1 MKKQILIIGVF
12 ALSLALF
19 AQQLT
24 HESLVINIEVPVR
37 VFKGSTFVD
46 NLTIDDFEV
55 YEDGKLQKIEAVYLI
70 RKTKIERKEEK
81 KKFTPETSRNFYLF
95 FEITEYIP
103 RLEKALSYFFQNV
116 LVPGDNLT
124 VVTPLKT
131 YNMKKET
138 FEVLPEEEIVK
149 QLKGILRRDTLIS
162 SSEYRSIVDE
172 LSGLARALSSVFGGD
187 AGMLDDITGSGYE
200 MEGGV
205 KVEVLL
211 SLYAS
216 ALQRLDNLRSID
228 QRRLL
233 EFAEFLKDKKGQKYV
248 FLFYQREF
256 IPQIEPRLLTQALSA
271 YQAQPN
277 ILSTV
282 LTLFS
287 YHKRDISIDVNQVKQ
302 AYADSSIAI
311 HFLFFTKPAEH
322 IRGVH
327 MEESSG
333 DIFATFMEMAKATGG
348 STESSANPDFLFK
361 RAGEASE
368 NYYLVYYAPI
378 NYKRDGKFKNI
389 KVKVKNKN
397 YRILHRAGYFAN

>member
-95 FEITEYIP
+95 FEVTEYIP

-124 VVTPLKT
+124 VVTTTKT
-131 YNMKKET
+131 YRMRSQTLEFVSK
-138 FEVLPEEEIVK
+138 EEIVK
-149 QLKGILRRDTLIS
+149 KLIGILRRDTIMGN
-162 SSEYRSIVDE
+162 SEYRNAVRDLATLARE
-172 LSGLARALSSVFGGD
+172 LSSASNQADEFSTGEYKEFSLSEK
-187 AGMLDDITGSGYE
+187 LDLYGN
-200 MEGGV
+200 
-205 KVEVLL
+205 LL
-211 SLYAS
+211 
-216 ALQRLDNLRSID
+216 RKLDHLRNVD
-228 QRRLL
+228 QQKLL
-233 EFAEFLKDKKGQKYV
+233 DFAKFLKDKEGQKYV

-256 IPQIEPRLLTQALSA
+256 IPKLEQRVIDEYVSMNQNRQDIIFTLSE
-271 YQAQPN
+271 
-277 ILSTV
+277 
-282 LTLFS
+282 LFDFF
-287 YHKRDISIDVNQVKQ
+287 KRDISIDVDLVKQ
-302 AYADSSIAI
+302 SYADSSISI

-348 STESSANPDFLFK
+348 STESSANPVSLFQK
-361 RAGEASE
+361 AVEASE

-397 YRILHRAGYFAN
+397 YRISHRAGYFAN